1 MTHHQQLTAAKRK
14 LLLSRALISQ
24 LRSDQDVD
32 AVARSIEKRATA
44 SAQNE
49 TIIEMLALLSECVS
63 GKLPDVDAALRRLKL
78 GTWGNCES
86 CGIVI
91 GSARMTAMP
100 AARTCM
106 SCAS

>member
-1 MTHHQQLTAAKRK
+1 MTHQQQLTAAKRK

-32 AVARSIEKRATA
+32 AVARSIKNGQTA

-63 GKLPDVDAALRRLKL
+63 GKLLTASSLR
-78 GTWGNCES
+78 
-86 CGIVI
+86 
-91 GSARMTAMP
+91 
-100 AARTCM
+100 
-106 SCAS
+106 